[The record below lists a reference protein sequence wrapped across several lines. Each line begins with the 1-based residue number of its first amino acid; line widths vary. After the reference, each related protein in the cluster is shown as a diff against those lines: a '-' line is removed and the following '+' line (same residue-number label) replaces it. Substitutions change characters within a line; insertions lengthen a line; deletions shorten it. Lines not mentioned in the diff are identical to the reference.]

1 MSKNVVMKDTFA
13 GTFIGSGK
21 LFGYLEL
28 RVVSRMEEIPLFLA

>member
-1 MSKNVVMKDTFA
+1 MKDAFA
-13 GTFIGSGK
+13 GIVIGNGK